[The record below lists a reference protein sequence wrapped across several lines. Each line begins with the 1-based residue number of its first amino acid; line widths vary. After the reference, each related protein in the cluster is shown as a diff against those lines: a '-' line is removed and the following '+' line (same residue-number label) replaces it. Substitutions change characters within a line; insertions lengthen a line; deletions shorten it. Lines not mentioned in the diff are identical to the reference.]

1 MPSEPPRSDLP
12 TIDDDTRPF
21 WQAARERRFLIAR
34 CRACGEAHHY
44 PRPFC
49 PRCWSDDVVWE
60 EASGRAT
67 LYTYSTVF
75 MNDLPPFKERLP
87 YVAAMVDLDEG
98 PRVMTNVIDCDPADL
113 SIGMDLQVDFRE
125 LTEEISVPVFRP
137 V

>member
-1 MPSEPPRSDLP
+1 
-12 TIDDDTRPF
+12 
-21 WQAARERRFLIAR
+21 
-34 CRACGEAHHY
+34 
-44 PRPFC
+44 
-49 PRCWSDDVVWE
+49 
-60 EASGRAT
+60 
-67 LYTYSTVF
+67 